1 MKSKDEILLEQA
13 YSNIITEQSIRLE
26 LFENGFSQDEINW
39 LVNEGFMDK
48 LKSFGKK
55 AILPAALATS
65 MLTGQPQAKAED
77 PALYNNSSISQQ
89 IDQGTKDLKSSINV
103 SSQLMDIADK
113 AEQNIGNT
121 PVLNKLREQAKQL
134 LKVGTNSQLD
144 KALSKYSATHFSGL
158 NTLTTKHLG
167 ESLTN
172 YNQPISEAKKK
183 VNPWAVC
190 NASTGGKKKNP
201 KKFEKCVKGVKKNT
215 IEENENIAPSSVP
228 SFKDQMYAKKGSY
241 VNQPET
247 QEEED
252 LASWIKT
259 RLDKKLPQDS
269 EILPD
274 LSKLL
279 NKLNAHKLGKEITN
293 A

>member
-1 MKSKDEILLEQA
+1 MKSKDQILLEEA
-13 YSNIITEQSIRLE
+13 YSQIIEEVGTPAYDSILKNLGDVSRERINKARETGDDVLKIVAQLE
-26 LFENGFSQDEINW
+26 KESGSAKGNLARVLQHKKIISDDEYRKYI
-39 LVNEGFMDK
+39 
-48 LKSFGKK
+48 
-55 AILPAALATS
+55 
-65 MLTGQPQAKAED
+65 
-77 PALYNNSSISQQ
+77 NSS
-89 IDQGTKDLKSSINV
+89 
-103 SSQLMDIADK
+103 
-113 AEQNIGNT
+113 NT
-121 PVLNKLREQAKQL
+121 TSDMSYAK
-134 LKVGTNSQLD
+134 K
-144 KALSKYSATHFSGL
+144 
-158 NTLTTKHLG
+158 G
-167 ESLTN
+167 EYVESFVHGI
-172 YNQPISEAKKK
+172 QPISEAKKK